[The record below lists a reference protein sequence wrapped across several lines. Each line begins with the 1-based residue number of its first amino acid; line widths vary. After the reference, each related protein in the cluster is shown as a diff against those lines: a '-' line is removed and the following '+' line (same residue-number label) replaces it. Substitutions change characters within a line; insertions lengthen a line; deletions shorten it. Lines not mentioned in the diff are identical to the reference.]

1 MTALSLESLE
11 EGLEVSLQHTF
22 LEMPAIEEGQIF
34 PTLLEFKQA
43 LRDWAIEKN
52 FTPHILDSD
61 SHRVRAGCRSSPD
74 CLFRIR
80 ANYSEKRGNARVTTC
95 VDVHNCATSD
105 QLVPQTIKRPEVGK
119 LKFLLEAIPKIIDM
133 DEPVTTTVIIDA
145 VKRKYG
151 QDLPLRQAQRVKRAL
166 GCKPHGPC
174 RNCRRMGHSKKTC
187 PQLPFSGTLDD
198 NSLPSGGAGDQDGG
212 GTPVNLRGDDRGGT
226 EDQCTRCFQHG
237 HTRSNCTS
245 EATVLPPNCDPV
257 FNQER
262 QNQQSTLATDQ
273 VQNDVPID
281 PNLRMGMRRLCPGL
295 AQTDRILHPSG
306 PPPGEIN
313 NSQQEPQTKT
323 AQETRLEAARL
334 MQHAATLMQQAAR
347 LNAEA
352 ARLTA
357 SVANS

>member
-1 MTALSLESLE
+1 MA
-11 EGLEVSLQHTF
+11 
-22 LEMPAIEEGQIF
+22 AIEEGQTF

-95 VDVHNCATSD
+95 VDVHNCVATSD
-105 QLVPQTIKRPEVGK
+105 KLVPQTIKRPEVGK
-119 LKFLLEAIPKIIDM
+119 LKFLLEVIPKIIDM

-187 PQLPFSGTLDD
+187 PQLPFPGTLDD
-198 NSLPSGGAGDQDGG
+198 DPMPSGHTGDQEDG
-212 GTPVNLRGDDRGGT
+212 GTPVNVGGDDGCRNR
-226 EDQCTRCFQHG
+226 DQCTRCFQHG
-237 HTRSNCTS
+237 HIQSDCTS
-245 EATVLPPNCDPV
+245 EATAPPSNGEPV
-257 FNQER
+257 FNLER
-262 QNQQSTLATDQ
+262 QNAQSTQATDP
-273 VQNDVPID
+273 VQNGVSID
-281 PNLRMGMRRLCPGL
+281 PNLSMGMRRNCPGS
-295 AQTDRILHPSG
+295 DRILHTSG
-306 PPPGEIN
+306 PPPGEID
-313 NSQQEPQTKT
+313 NSQQEPQSKT

-357 SVANS
+357 SVANF

>member
-1 MTALSLESLE
+1 MA
-11 EGLEVSLQHTF
+11 
-22 LEMPAIEEGQIF
+22 AIEEGQTF

-95 VDVHNCATSD
+95 VDVHNCVATSD

-119 LKFLLEAIPKIIDM
+119 LKFLLEVIPKIIDM

-187 PQLPFSGTLDD
+187 PQLPFLGTLDED
-198 NSLPSGGAGDQDGG
+198 SLPSGHTGDQEGRR
-212 GTPVNLRGDDRGGT
+212 TPVNVGGDDRCKAK
-226 EDQCTRCFQHG
+226 DQCTQCFQHG
-237 HTRSNCTS
+237 HIQSDCTS
-245 EATVLPPNCDPV
+245 EATVPSSNGEPV
-257 FNQER
+257 FNLER
-262 QNQQSTLATDQ
+262 QNAQSTHATDQ
-273 VQNDVPID
+273 VQNGASID
-281 PNLRMGMRRLCPGL
+281 PNLSIGMRRICPGS
-295 AQTDRILHPSG
+295 DRILHSSG
-306 PPPGEIN
+306 PPPGEID

>member
-1 MTALSLESLE
+1 MA
-11 EGLEVSLQHTF
+11 
-22 LEMPAIEEGQIF
+22 AIEEGQTF

-43 LRDWAIEKN
+43 LRDWAIAKN

-95 VDVHNCATSD
+95 VDIHNCVATSD
-105 QLVPQTIKRPEVGK
+105 KLVPQTIKRSEVGK
-119 LKFLLEAIPKIIDM
+119 LKFLLEVIPKIIDM

-187 PQLPFSGTLDD
+187 PQLPFPGTLDD
-198 NSLPSGGAGDQDGG
+198 DSLPSGRTGDQEGG
-212 GTPVNLRGDDRGGT
+212 GTPVNVGGDDRCRT
-226 EDQCTRCFQHG
+226 EDQCTLCFQHG
-237 HTRSNCTS
+237 HMQSDCTS
-245 EATVLPPNCDPV
+245 EATALPSNDEPV
-257 FNQER
+257 FNQEL
-262 QNQQSTLATDQ
+262 QNPHTTDQ
-273 VQNDVPID
+273 VQNGVSID
-281 PNLRMGMRRLCPGL
+281 PNLSMGIRRICPGST
-295 AQTDRILHPSG
+295 QTDRILHSSG
-306 PPPGEIN
+306 QLPGETD

>member
-1 MTALSLESLE
+1 
-11 EGLEVSLQHTF
+11 
-22 LEMPAIEEGQIF
+22 MPAIEEGQIF

-43 LRDWAIEKN
+43 LRDWAIERN

-80 ANYSEKRGNARVTTC
+80 ANYSDKRGNARVTTC
-95 VDVHNCATSD
+95 VDVHNCVATSD

-187 PQLPFSGTLDD
+187 PQLPFPGTLDD
-198 NSLPSGGAGDQDGG
+198 DSLPSGSTGEQEGG
-212 GTPVNLRGDDRGGT
+212 GTEGNLGVDDRGGT
-226 EDQCTRCFQHG
+226 EDQCNRCFQHG
-237 HTRSNCTS
+237 HTQTNCTS
-245 EATVLPPNCDPV
+245 EAIALPPDDDPL

-262 QNQQSTLATDQ
+262 QNPQSTHATAL
-273 VQNDVPID
+273 VQNDVSID
-281 PNLRMGMRRLCPGL
+281 PSLRLGMQRLCPAL
-295 AQTDRILHPSG
+295 AQTDRIPQSSG
-306 PPPGEIN
+306 PMPGEIN
-313 NSQQEPQTKT
+313 ISQQEPQTKT

>member
-1 MTALSLESLE
+1 MA
-11 EGLEVSLQHTF
+11 
-22 LEMPAIEEGQIF
+22 AIEEGQTF

-43 LRDWAIEKN
+43 LRDWAIAKN

-95 VDVHNCATSD
+95 VDVHNCVATSD

-119 LKFLLEAIPKIIDM
+119 LKFLLEVIPKIIDM

-187 PQLPFSGTLDD
+187 PQLPFPGTLDD
-198 NSLPSGGAGDQDGG
+198 DSLPSGRTGDQEGR
-212 GTPVNLRGDDRGGT
+212 GTPVHVGNDDRCMT
-226 EDQCTRCFQHG
+226 EDQCTQSFQHG
-237 HTRSNCTS
+237 HIQSDCTS
-245 EATVLPPNCDPV
+245 EATAIPSNGESV

-262 QNQQSTLATDQ
+262 QNPQSTHASDQ
-273 VQNDVPID
+273 VQNGVID
-281 PNLRMGMRRLCPGL
+281 PNLSMGIRRICPH
-295 AQTDRILHPSG
+295 TDRILHSSG
-306 PPPGEIN
+306 PLPGEID

>member
-1 MTALSLESLE
+1 MA
-11 EGLEVSLQHTF
+11 
-22 LEMPAIEEGQIF
+22 AIEEGQTF

-43 LRDWAIEKN
+43 LRDWAIAKN

-95 VDVHNCATSD
+95 VDVHNCVATSD
-105 QLVPQTIKRPEVGK
+105 QLVPQTIKRSEVGK
-119 LKFLLEAIPKIIDM
+119 LKFLLEVIPKIIDM

-187 PQLPFSGTLDD
+187 PQLPFPGTLDD
-198 NSLPSGGAGDQDGG
+198 DSLQSGRYGDQEGG
-212 GTPVNLRGDDRGGT
+212 GTPVNVGGDDRCRT
-226 EDQCTRCFQHG
+226 EDQCTQCFQHG
-237 HTRSNCTS
+237 HMQSDCTS
-245 EATVLPPNCDPV
+245 EATALPSNDEPV

-262 QNQQSTLATDQ
+262 QNPHATDQ
-273 VQNDVPID
+273 VQNGVSID
-281 PNLRMGMRRLCPGL
+281 PNLSMGIRRICPGL
-295 AQTDRILHPSG
+295 TQTDRILHSSG
-306 PPPGEIN
+306 QLPGEID
-313 NSQQEPQTKT
+313 NSQQDPQTKT

-334 MQHAATLMQQAAR
+334 MQQAATLMQQAAR

>member
-1 MTALSLESLE
+1 
-11 EGLEVSLQHTF
+11 
-22 LEMPAIEEGQIF
+22 MPAIEEGQIF

-95 VDVHNCATSD
+95 VDVHNCVATSD
-105 QLVPQTIKRPEVGK
+105 ELVPQTIKRPEVGK

-166 GCKPHGPC
+166 GCKPYGPC

-187 PQLPFSGTLDD
+187 PQLPFPGNFNDD
-198 NSLPSGGAGDQDGG
+198 SVPSVRTGDQEGG
-212 GTPVNLRGDDRGGT
+212 GLPANFGGDATGMA
-226 EDQCTRCFQHG
+226 EDQCTRCFQPG
-237 HTRSNCTS
+237 HIQSNCTN
-245 EATVLPPNCDPV
+245 EATVLPPNGALV
-257 FNQER
+257 FNQEQ
-262 QNQQSTLATDQ
+262 QNPQITHATGL
-273 VQNDVPID
+273 VQNEVSID
-281 PNLRMGMRRLCPGL
+281 PNLRMGMGRPCSGL
-295 AQTDRILHPSG
+295 AQTDRIIHSSG
-306 PPPGEIN
+306 PLTGEIN

>member
-1 MTALSLESLE
+1 
-11 EGLEVSLQHTF
+11 
-22 LEMPAIEEGQIF
+22 MPAIEEGQIF
-34 PTLLEFKQA
+34 GTLLEFKQA

-95 VDVHNCATSD
+95 VDVHNCVATSE
-105 QLVPQTIKRPEVGK
+105 QLVSQTIKRPEVGK
-119 LKFLLEAIPKIIDM
+119 LKFLLEAIPKLIDM
-133 DEPVTTTVIIDA
+133 EEPVTTTVIIDA

-187 PQLPFSGTLDD
+187 PQLPFPGSFIEDALPRSEARDNGDD
-198 NSLPSGGAGDQDGG
+198 GMQ
-212 GTPVNLRGDDRGGT
+212 VNLSGDDGDRT
-226 EDQCTRCFQHG
+226 DNQCTRCFQSG
-237 HTRSNCTS
+237 HAPNNCPS
-245 EATVLPPNCDPV
+245 EASSLTSADDPT
-257 FNQER
+257 FGQER
-262 QNQQSTLATDQ
+262 REPQCTHSSGQ
-273 VQNDVPID
+273 VQHEVAID
-281 PNLRMGMRRLCPGL
+281 PNLRMNTQRLCLGM
-295 AQTDRILHPSG
+295 AQPDRVLHSSNALPDG
-306 PPPGEIN
+306 IN
-313 NSQQEPQTKT
+313 IPRQQQQAKT
-323 AQETRLEAARL
+323 AQDTRLEAALL
-334 MQHAATLMQQAAR
+334 MQHAARLMQEAAR

-352 ARLTA
+352 ARLNA

>member
-1 MTALSLESLE
+1 MA
-11 EGLEVSLQHTF
+11 
-22 LEMPAIEEGQIF
+22 AIEEGQIF

-95 VDVHNCATSD
+95 VDVHNCVATSD

-119 LKFLLEAIPKIIDM
+119 LKFLLEVIPKIIDM

-187 PQLPFSGTLDD
+187 PQLPFPGTLDD
-198 NSLPSGGAGDQDGG
+198 DSLPSGHTGDQEGG
-212 GTPVNLRGDDRGGT
+212 GTPVNVRVDDRCRT
-226 EDQCTRCFQHG
+226 KDQCTRCFQHG
-237 HTRSNCTS
+237 HIQSDCTS
-245 EATVLPPNCDPV
+245 ETTAPPSNGEPV
-257 FNQER
+257 FNLEQ
-262 QNQQSTLATDQ
+262 QNAQSTPATEQ
-273 VQNDVPID
+273 VQNGVSID
-281 PNLRMGMRRLCPGL
+281 PNLSMGMRRVCPGS
-295 AQTDRILHPSG
+295 DRILHSSG
-306 PPPGEIN
+306 TPGEID